1 MSTTDQTAGTPE
13 PEPEPEPVEEQWAYG
28 GVRELAGKRV
38 HAWLPEAGTGREL
51 LYTMKGSF
59 VIGEIYRASV
69 TRSPEGRTVLHGSPR
84 YEGDGRLDAEAA
96 RVLRAEHHTATTRLS
111 LARMQR
117 SAARRDELDEALAP
131 LRAIAARFT
140 SRADRAAFVAYVV
153 AVLSR
158 PGR

>member
-1 MSTTDQTAGTPE
+1 MSATDQPTGTAE
-13 PEPEPEPVEEQWAYG
+13 PEPREEQWVYG

-38 HAWLPEAGTGREL
+38 HAWLPGAGTDREL

-59 VIGEIYRASV
+59 VIGEIYRAGV
-69 TRSPEGRTVLHGSPR
+69 TRTPEGKTVLHGSPR
-84 YEGDGRLDAEAA
+84 YEGDGRFDAEVATL
-96 RVLRAEHHTATTRLS
+96 LRAEHHTATTRLL

-131 LRAIAARFT
+131 LRAVAARFT
-140 SRADRAAFVAYVV
+140 SRADRAAFVAYVL
-153 AVLSR
+153 AELSK